1 MSYQPYDPSSIGIV
15 SSGVWVGK
23 FYFGVAGMIVVVG
36 IGFVE
41 ALAEAGGNDEVR
53 LECGG

>member
-1 MSYQPYDPSSIGIV
+1 
-15 SSGVWVGK
+15 VGK
-23 FYFGVAGMIVVVG
+23 FYFGIADMMIVMG

>member
-1 MSYQPYDPSSIGIV
+1 VSYQPCDPSSIGII

-23 FYFGVAGMIVVVG
+23 FYFGVAGMMIVVG

-41 ALAEAGGNDEVR
+41 VLIEAGGNDEVR

>member
-1 MSYQPYDPSSIGIV
+1 VSCQPCDPSFIGIV
-15 SSGVWVGK
+15 SSGIWVGK
-23 FYFGVAGMIVVVG
+23 FYFGIADMMIVMD

-41 ALAEAGGNDEVR
+41 VLIEAGGNDEVR